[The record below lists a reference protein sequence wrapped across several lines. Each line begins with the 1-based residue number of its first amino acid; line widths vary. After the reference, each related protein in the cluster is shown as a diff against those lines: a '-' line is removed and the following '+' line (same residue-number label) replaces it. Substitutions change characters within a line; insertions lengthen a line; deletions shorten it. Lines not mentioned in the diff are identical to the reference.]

1 VHIQHSVQT
10 LVVVRI
16 MRTYLLISISPHSS
30 TANWPNM
37 WLKFDE
43 LVLIYM
49 NIGYRIQIT
58 KVARKAADDNT
69 MCNNVTHT
77 FNYGSD

>member
-1 VHIQHSVQT
+1 
-10 LVVVRI
+10 

-43 LVLIYM
+43 LVLIY
-49 NIGYRIQIT
+49 IGYRIQIT
-58 KVARKAADDNT
+58 EAAKKAADDHT
-69 MCNNVTHT
+69 MRNNVTHT

>member
-1 VHIQHSVQT
+1 
-10 LVVVRI
+10 
-16 MRTYLLISISPHSS
+16 
-30 TANWPNM
+30 M

-43 LVLIYM
+43 LVLTYM

-58 KVARKAADDNT
+58 EAVKKAADDKT

-77 FNYGSD
+77 FDYGSD